1 MKDIRSKII
10 LITGGANGIGRFL
23 ARELAERGGRV
34 VAWDLNQEA
43 LRTLEDEG
51 RERGLFIKGRVCDIT
66 DREAVYAAAKA
77 LTAELG
83 PVDILVNNAGVVSGS
98 SFLETP
104 DEKLIKTMEVNS
116 ISHFWTCK
124 AFLPSM
130 IARNSG
136 HLVTISSAAAFIG
149 VRGLADYSASKFAS
163 FGFHESLRM
172 ELRSQKSAVKTTV
185 VCPFFIDTG
194 LFQGVKTKFP
204 WLFPI
209 LKSKYVAH
217 RIALAILKNKK
228 QLLLPWFIYNTHL
241 LRLLP
246 PGGFDFIVNF
256 LGINHSMD
264 NFIGREK
271 KNG

>member
-1 MKDIRSKII
+1 MKDINNKII
-10 LITGGANGIGRFL
+10 LITGGGSGIGRLL
-23 ARELAERGGRV
+23 ALDFAKRGGRV

-51 RERGLFIKGRVCDIT
+51 RQKGLFIKGMVCDVT
-66 DREAVYAAAKA
+66 NREAVYAAAKV
-77 LTAELG
+77 LTAELA
-83 PVDILVNNAGVVSGS
+83 PVDILVNNAGIVSGS

-104 DEKLIKTMEVNS
+104 DEKLVKTMEVNI

-130 IARNSG
+130 IARNTG
-136 HLVTISSAAAFIG
+136 HLVTISSAAALIG
-149 VRGLADYSASKFAS
+149 IRGLADYSASKFAS
-163 FGFHESLRM
+163 FGFHESLRR
-172 ELRSQKSAVKTTV
+172 ELCSQKSAVKTTV
-185 VCPFFIDTG
+185 VCPFFINTG

-209 LKSKYVAH
+209 LKSDYVAR
-217 RIALAILKNKK
+217 RIALAILKEKK
-228 QLLLPWFIYNTHL
+228 QILLPWLIFSIYL

-246 PGGFDFIVNF
+246 PGGFDFVVNF
-256 LGINHSMD
+256 FGMNHSMD
-264 NFIGREK
+264 DFVGREK